1 MKTFLLNII
10 LILVISCVWSAC
22 GNDDLELEQQLFGNM
37 DSLLETNPDSGYMV
51 LQDLQS
57 KVDSVD
63 DEAISMRHRMYL
75 ACAENKL
82 YLTMPSDSEFME
94 VVSFYDENGTSND
107 KMRARYLMGC
117 IYRDRKEAPQAI
129 RYFQEAVDF
138 ADTTLCDCDYSTMT
152 RIYSQMAFLY
162 YYQYFPG
169 KALESYRLMSRYAL
183 KAKDTTNYILGIY
196 LQTDPYYLMADT
208 TKILELTDSTYHLYM
223 KNKMPEKA
231 ARVFIHS
238 IYIHLNRKNYSEARH
253 LMDIFE
259 HQSGVFSSDGSI
271 AERGY
276 ERYDYAR
283 GLYFLSEGKTDS
295 AKACFQ
301 RLYKNGLEYEAYD
314 GLARIYR
321 IQSNPDSAFKYMEMS
336 DKKLDAQLHD
346 MQIQAITQSNSM
358 YDYNRFLHE
367 SEKARI
373 QSEKAE
379 LLMWMITALAVVAL
393 SFFTYRHI
401 QKRREVRIV
410 RESYQELCL
419 QYRRAQSDRD
429 SLLKS
434 LSDLNDAYIVKD
446 RGLEAL
452 SEMIEG
458 KDAEI
463 LSMKGKIELMRSKY
477 SKYLIHEN
485 VSEFMK
491 CDSVQQV
498 LHMTSPYPNY
508 ISDADELWN
517 SIFDDFSHYMPDL
530 HLEFARH
537 KLSKKRQI
545 IAVLMVMG
553 QAPSVISAILNTS
566 IQSVS
571 KQESCINKILFGEST
586 SKTLRNNLLS
596 LCV

>member
-10 LILVISCVWSAC
+10 LIFVISCVWSAC
-22 GNDDLELEQQLFGNM
+22 GGDDHPLEQRLFGNM
-37 DSLLETNPDSGYMV
+37 DSLLEANPDSGYKV
-51 LQDLQS
+51 LKDLQG
-57 KVDSVD
+57 KVDSIG
-63 DEAISMRHRMYL
+63 DEAVSMRHRMFL
-75 ACAENKL
+75 ASAENKL

-94 VVSFYDENGTSND
+94 VVSFYDVNGTSND
-107 KMRARYLMGC
+107 KMRVHYLMGC

-259 HQSGVFSSDGSI
+259 HQSGVFASDGSI

-358 YDYNRFLHE
+358 YDYNRFQHE
-367 SEKARI
+367 SEKSRI

-410 RESYQELCL
+410 RESYQELCR

>member
-10 LILVISCVWSAC
+10 LIFVISCVWSAC
-22 GNDDLELEQQLFGNM
+22 GGDDHPLEQRLFGNM
-37 DSLLETNPDSGYMV
+37 DSLLEANPDSGYKV
-51 LQDLQS
+51 LKDLQS

-259 HQSGVFSSDGSI
+259 HQSGLFASDGSI

-358 YDYNRFLHE
+358 YDYNRFQHE

>member
-10 LILVISCVWSAC
+10 LIFVISCVWSAC

-117 IYRDRKEAPQAI
+117 IYRDLREAPMAI
-129 RYFQEAVDF
+129 HYFEEAAEC
-138 ADTTLCDCDYSTMT
+138 ADTISPECDYATML
-152 RIYSQMAFLY
+152 RIYYQMGILY
-162 YYQYFPG
+162 YYQYFPD
-169 KALESYRLMSRYAL
+169 KTLECYRLMSRYSL
-183 KAKDTTNYILGIY
+183 KAGDTYNSIRGIE
-196 LQTDPYYLMADT
+196 LQADPYYLLADT
-208 TKILELTDSTYHLYM
+208 TKVLEMTDSAYHLYVL
-223 KNKMPEKA
+223 NKMPENA
-231 ARVFIHS
+231 VRVFPHA
-238 IYIHLNRKNYSEARH
+238 IYIHINRGEYEEARH

-259 HQSGVFSSDGSI
+259 HQSGVFASDGSI

-283 GLYFLSEGKTDS
+283 GLYSLWQGETVQAQEYFH
-295 AKACFQ
+295 
-301 RLYKNGLEYEAYD
+301 RLLENGYESEAYD
-314 GLARIYR
+314 GFARIYR
-321 IQSNPDSAFKYMEMS
+321 LLSNPDSVYKYVELS
-336 DKKLDAQLHD
+336 DKVLSAQLSS
-346 MQIQAITQSNSM
+346 MQIQAITLSNSL
-358 YDYNRFLHE
+358 YDYNRFQHE
-367 SEKARI
+367 SEKSRI

-410 RESYQELCL
+410 RESYQELCR

-452 SEMIEG
+452 SEMIES